1 MTGPS
6 GSADISGITLHP
18 AQGVKT
24 LTVLLSLARKACQR
38 TE

>member
-6 GSADISGITLHP
+6 GSGDISGVTVHP

-24 LTVLLSLARKACQR
+24 LTIILTPCEAPR
-38 TE
+38 